1 MLHHLPFAGLWF
13 RIRWVVL
20 AAIMLSSGIARS
32 HGDTVLPPGF
42 TEKEVVAPE
51 DIAYP
56 TAMAFAP
63 DGRLFVCEQAGFVR
77 IVKHGVLLAQP
88 FLAVNAQ
95 FYQERGLVGLT
106 LDPNFPDNQYV
117 YVYYTTPLPVPHNRV
132 SRFTAGGDLA
142 VPGSELVL
150 LDLPALGD
158 AGLHNSGGLNFG
170 PDRKLYVSVGD
181 NLRSTNS
188 ASLATPL
195 GKILRVNADGSIP
208 NDNPFYN
215 VTTGI
220 NRTIWAMGLR
230 NPFTF
235 TFQRTTGRMFIN
247 DVGNGLWE
255 EINEGMAGANFGWP
269 RWEGASPLTDR
280 TYTSPLYT
288 YPHPATQPTSSSI
301 TGGAFYNPATNQFP
315 AQYLGKYFFMD
326 GTRQWIRVLDPVTL
340 QVTEFAPTMNST
352 LGTMPLYLIVGPEGS
367 LYYVAHFSQ
376 AIYKIEYDGQIAPQ
390 IGIQPTA
397 QTVAVGDPVTLAVA
411 AYGAAPVLFQW
422 QRKNPGVADFA
433 DVPGAA
439 TADFTIPAV
448 RLTDD
453 QAQFRARISNGAG
466 TTNSQ
471 SVVLAVTTAPPPV
484 PVIVEPAGATYRAG
498 DTITLVGSATAGGGG
513 ALPASAFL
521 WSVEFHHQDH
531 MHPFIPEIRGVTATN
546 FVIPTVGESS
556 DQVSY
561 RILLTVTDPNGL
573 ERTVSKELLPVKA
586 NFTLQTDPPGLLVGL
601 DGAPLP
607 TPATVT
613 GVAGVLRAL
622 SATPQVINGTTYEF
636 ASWSD
641 GGAATHTIA
650 TPGADAT
657 YTAQFRPV
665 SNPVD
670 DAEFLTQYFP
680 SFMAAGQSYEVNLT
694 LRNSGTTA
702 WSPEGNCFLASV
714 NPDHNLTW
722 GLNRVAL
729 PGPVLPGDFA
739 TFRFNVTA
747 PAGAGVYNMQWRM
760 LREGSGF
767 FGTPA
772 ESVPVTV
779 AVVPSAAAFVAQAV
793 PAVVNIGQ
801 RYSVSVSFK
810 NVGTN
815 IWSET
820 DRFRLSSY
828 NPRDNKNW
836 GVTRALLPGAVAPGE
851 VATFEFNIQAPDSPG
866 LYNFQWRMVQDGF
879 KSAGVFGDLSPNL
892 AIEVRNG
899 GNGAAFLSQS
909 VPATMQPGQSYP
921 VVVALRNTGTTTW
934 TPDAKH
940 RLASVNPVDNGVW
953 GTARAVLLGPVAP
966 GEIATFNFVA
976 LAPATPG
983 TFNFQWRMVQE
994 NVSYFGELSPT
1005 VSVAVG
1011 TGTDDAAFVSQLI
1024 PSAMEAGRSYP
1035 VTITMRN
1042 SGTLTWPAGGIYT
1055 LGSQNPAGNLNWGL
1069 NRVSLPTAVD
1079 PGQTVTLNFN
1089 VQAPVVTGPLT
1100 MQWQMLKDGVGYFG
1114 QTTAPASV
1122 NVFAPFDDAQFV
1134 AQDVPATMN
1143 AGASYSVSV
1152 TLRNSGT
1159 TTWRTSNVDTETIA
1173 LGYKP
1178 LPTSTLWGLNRVV
1191 LPGPVAPGA
1200 TVTFNFTVQ
1209 APAVVGTQDF
1219 QWQVVKGPVGFF
1231 GQPPPNVAVQ
1241 VNPGTAVDDAAFVS
1255 QLVPPTTEVG
1265 RSYPATVVLRNAGTT
1280 TWLAGAYRLGSQS
1293 PADNLNWGANRV
1305 ALASNVAPGQNA
1317 TFTFNLQ
1324 APPTPGAYVF
1334 QWRMGQS
1341 GSGFFGQTTPGF
1353 PIPVTAAMNV
1363 AAFVSQAVPTTMVG
1377 GRDYAVT
1384 VILRNTGATVWDPA
1398 AGYQLV
1404 ALNPAENSGWGL
1416 SRVVLDAPVNPGSA
1430 ATFNFTVTAPV
1441 NAGTYNFQWGMVVGA
1456 AGYFSA
1462 PAPAVAVTV
1471 AAVDYAAE
1479 FVGQTVPAAMG
1490 AGGVYPVSLTF
1501 KNTGTNTWTAENLYR
1516 LGSQN
1521 PDDTLNF
1528 GANRVLLPGPVAPG
1542 QTVTFSFNARAA
1554 TTPGTYNFQWRL
1566 LREGVTWIGDPSPN
1580 VVVNVLNAAAPDA
1593 ATFVSQSVPATMTA
1607 GQPYRVAVT
1616 FNNSGSA
1623 TWSREM
1629 LYRLGSQNPQD
1640 NRNWNVT
1647 RVLLPDAVTPPGGNA
1662 TFTFT
1667 VLAPQ
1672 VPGSYHSRWRMVHEG
1687 AGWFGDASADVAV
1700 NVVSGATP
1708 VNGATFV
1715 SQTVPST
1722 LVAGQA
1728 GAATV
1733 VLRNSGST
1741 TWSPATNHR
1750 LAAQNPGNTTTWGT
1764 SRIELAGPV
1773 APGETVTLNF
1783 PITAPAAA
1791 GNYNFQWQMTQDGVG
1806 GFGDVTPN
1814 VVVPVTPA
1822 AVGFNGSAFVAHDV
1836 PLTLTAGQTRA
1847 ISVTLRNSGTTT
1859 WSTAGNY
1866 QLASQNAPNNVNWSL
1881 NRVALPATVPPG
1893 GTVTFTFSI
1902 TAPATAGTYNLQW
1915 QMVQNGVGLFG
1926 DATPN
1931 TPVSVTA
1938 PAVNAA
1944 VFVSQSVPAAMI
1956 AGQNYPL
1963 SVTLR
1968 NSGTTIWTAGASY
1981 RLASQ
1986 NPADNTTWSFN
1997 RVALPNAVTPGTSV
2011 TFNFTVPAPAGAG
2024 TYNSQWR
2031 MVQDGVGAFGDSTP
2045 NVPVSVTL
2053 PATVNAAAFV
2063 TQSVPTS
2070 MTAGQSYAVTVTLR
2084 NSGTTTWS
2092 AGASYRLASVNPA
2105 DNTTWSL
2112 NRVALPN
2119 SVAPGAS
2126 VTFSFSARAPATA
2139 GSYNFQW
2146 RMIQDGVGLFGDASA
2161 NTVVAV
2167 TTVTPP
2173 NANNAQFVSQTSAV
2187 TVKKASFFLVA
2198 IKMKNTGTATWL
2210 ASGAY
2215 KLGSQNPAD
2224 NTNWGLTRALLGT
2237 LTPPGGTATF
2247 TFLARAP
2254 ATAGTYN
2261 LQWQML
2267 QEGIGFFGEKT
2278 ANLAI
2283 AVNN

>member
-1 MLHHLPFAGLWF
+1 MLNYLPFAGLLF
-13 RIRWVVL
+13 RSRWVAL

-32 HGDTVLPPGF
+32 HADTVLPPGF

-77 IVKHGVLLAQP
+77 IVKNGVLLPQP

-106 LDPNFPDNQYV
+106 LDPNFADNQYV
-117 YVYYTTPLPVPHNRV
+117 YVYYTTPTPVPHNRV
-132 SRFTAGGDLA
+132 SRFKAGGDLA
-142 VPGSELVL
+142 VPGSERVL
-150 LDLPALGD
+150 LDLPALGE
-158 AGLHNSGGLNFG
+158 AGLHNSGALNFG
-170 PDRKLYVSVGD
+170 PDRKLYVAVGD

-188 ASLATPL
+188 VSLATPL
-195 GKILRVNADGSIP
+195 GKILRINADGSIP
-208 NDNPFYN
+208 GDNPFYN

-220 NRTIWAMGLR
+220 NRTIWALGLR

-255 EINEGMAGANFGWP
+255 EINEGVAGANFGWP

-280 TYTSPLYT
+280 TYTPPLHT
-288 YPHPATQPTSSSI
+288 YPHPATQPTSSAI

-352 LGTMPLYLIVGPEGS
+352 LGTMPLYLTVGPEGS

-376 AIYKIEYDGQIAPQ
+376 AIYKIEYDGLIAPQ
-390 IGIQPTA
+390 IGIQPAA
-397 QTVAVGDPVTLAVA
+397 QTVAAGDPVTLSVA
-411 AYGAAPVLFQW
+411 AYGAAPVLYQW
-422 QRKNPGVADFA
+422 QRKNVGAADFS

-439 TADFTIPAV
+439 TADFTIATV
-448 RLTDD
+448 RLEDD
-453 QAQFRARISNGAG
+453 QTRFRARISNGSG

-471 SVVLAVTTAPPPV
+471 AVVLAVIAAPPPV
-484 PVIVEPAGATYRAG
+484 PVIVEPAGAAYRAG
-498 DTITLVGSATAGGGG
+498 DTISLLGSATAGGGG

-521 WSVEFHHQDH
+521 WAVEFHHQDH

-556 DQVSY
+556 DQVWY

-573 ERTVSKELLPVKA
+573 VRTTTKDLLPVKA
-586 NFTLQTDPPGLLVGL
+586 NFTLQSDPPGMQVGL
-601 DGAPLP
+601 DGAPFTAP
-607 TPATVT
+607 KTVT
-613 GVAGVLRAL
+613 GVTGVWRAL
-622 SATPQVINGTTYEF
+622 SATPQVIDGTTYEF
-636 ASWSD
+636 VGWSD

-650 TPGADAT
+650 TPGVDTT

-665 SNPVD
+665 SNPTD

-680 SFMAAGQSYEVNLT
+680 AFMAAGQTYEVNLT

-702 WSPEGNCFLASV
+702 WSPEGNCFLASAS
-714 NPDHNLTW
+714 PDHNTTW
-722 GLNRVAL
+722 GLNRVSL
-729 PGPVLPGDFA
+729 PGPVLPGDTA

-747 PAGAGVYNMQWRM
+747 PTSAGTYTMQWRM
-760 LREGSGF
+760 IREGVAL
-767 FGTPA
+767 FGEA
-772 ESVPVTV
+772 EEAVPVV
-779 AVVPSAAAFVAQAV
+779 VGVVPSAAAFVAQAV
-793 PAVVNIGQ
+793 PAVVNAGQ

-815 IWSET
+815 VWSET
-820 DRFRLSSY
+820 DRFRLGSF

-836 GVTRALLPGAVAPGE
+836 GVTRGLLAGTVAPGE

-866 LYNFQWRMVQDGF
+866 RYNFQWRMVQDGF
-879 KSAGVFGDLSPNL
+879 KAAGAFGDLSPNL

-909 VPATMQPGQSYP
+909 VPATMQPGQTYP
-921 VVVALRNTGTTTW
+921 VAVLLRNTGTTTW
-934 TPDAKH
+934 TPEAKH
-940 RLASVNPVDNGVW
+940 RLAAVNPVDNRVW
-953 GTARAVLLGPVAP
+953 GTTRVVLTGPVGP
-966 GEIATFNFVA
+966 GEIAAFNFAAVA
-976 LAPATPG
+976 PTTPG

-1005 VSVAVG
+1005 VAVAVG
-1011 TGTDDAAFVSQLI
+1011 TGTDDAAFVAQLI
-1024 PSAMEAGRSYP
+1024 PNAMEAGRSYP
-1035 VTITMRN
+1035 VTVTMRN
-1042 SGTLTWPAGGIYT
+1042 SGTLTWPAGGSYT
-1055 LGSQNPAGNLNWGL
+1055 LGAQTPAGNLNWGL
-1069 NRVSLPTAVD
+1069 NRVSLPAVVA

-1100 MQWQMLKDGVGYFG
+1100 MQWQMLKSGGGYFG
-1114 QTTAPASV
+1114 QTTATASV

-1134 AQDVPATMN
+1134 AQDVPATMI
-1143 AGASYSVSV
+1143 AGAAYSVSV
-1152 TLRNSGT
+1152 TLRNRGT
-1159 TTWRTSNVDTETIA
+1159 TTWRTSTVGMETIA

-1178 LPTSTLWGLNRVV
+1178 LPTATLWGLNRVV

-1200 TVTFNFTVQ
+1200 TVTFNFTVS
-1209 APAVVGTQDF
+1209 APGVAGTYDF
-1219 QWQVVKGPVGFF
+1219 QWQAVKGPVGFF
-1231 GQPPPNVAVQ
+1231 GQVAPHVAVQ
-1241 VNPGTAVDDAAFVS
+1241 VSPGTAVNDAAFVS

-1265 RSYPATVVLRNAGTT
+1265 RSYPATVVLRNTGTT
-1280 TWLAGAYRLGSQS
+1280 TWLAGTYSLGSQS
-1293 PADNLNWGANRV
+1293 PADNLNWSANRV
-1305 ALASNVAPGQNA
+1305 ALANNVAPGQNA

-1334 QWRMGQS
+1334 QWRMVQAGG
-1341 GSGFFGQTTPGF
+1341 GSFGQATPGF

-1363 AAFVSQAVPTTMVG
+1363 AAFVSQAVPTTMLG
-1377 GRDYAVT
+1377 GRDYAVS
-1384 VILRNTGATVWDPA
+1384 VVLRNTGVTVWNPA

-1404 ALNPAENSGWGL
+1404 ALNPAENSVWGV
-1416 SRVVLDAPVNPGSA
+1416 SRVVLDAPVNPGEA
-1430 ATFNFTVTAPV
+1430 ATFNFTATAPV

-1462 PAPAVAVTV
+1462 PTPTVVVTV
-1471 AAVDYAAE
+1471 TAVDYAAE
-1479 FVGQTVPAAMG
+1479 FVGQTVPTSLG
-1490 AGGVYPVSLTF
+1490 AGGLYPVSLTF
-1501 KNTGTNTWTAENLYR
+1501 KNTGTNTWTVENLYR

-1521 PDDTLNF
+1521 PDDSLAF

-1542 QTVTFSFNARAA
+1542 QTVTFSFNVRAA
-1554 TTPGTYNFQWRL
+1554 NTPGAYNFQWRL
-1566 LREGVTWIGDPSPN
+1566 LREGVTWIGEPSPN
-1580 VVVNVLNAAAPDA
+1580 VAVNVINAAVPDA

-1647 RVLLPDAVTPPGGNA
+1647 RVLLPGTVAPGENA
-1662 TFTFT
+1662 TFTFS

-1672 VPGSYHSRWRMVHEG
+1672 TPGSYPFRWRMVHEG
-1687 AGWFGDASADVAV
+1687 FGWFGDLGTDALVS
-1700 NVVSGATP
+1700 VVSGATP

-1728 GAATV
+1728 GTATI
-1733 VLRNSGST
+1733 VLRNTGST

-1750 LAAQNPGNTTTWGT
+1750 LAAQNPGNNTTWGS
-1764 SRIELAGPV
+1764 SRIELPGPV

-1783 PITAPAAA
+1783 PLTAPAAA
-1791 GNYNFQWQMTQDGVG
+1791 ANYNFQWQMTQDGVG

-1814 VVVPVTPA
+1814 VVIPVTPA
-1822 AVGFNGSAFVAHDV
+1822 VVGFNGSAYVAQDV
-1836 PLTLTAGQTRA
+1836 PLTLTTGQTRT

-1859 WSTAGNY
+1859 WSTAANY
-1866 QLASQNAPNNVNWSL
+1866 QLSSQNAPNNLTWSL
-1881 NRVALPATVPPG
+1881 NRVALPASVPPG
-1893 GTVTFTFSI
+1893 GTVTFTFAI
-1902 TAPATAGTYNLQW
+1902 TAPAPAGTYNLQW
-1915 QMVQNGVGLFG
+1915 QMLQNGVGLFG

-1931 TPVSVTA
+1931 VPVSVTS
-1938 PAVNAA
+1938 PIVNNA
-1944 VFVSQSVPAAMI
+1944 VFISQVIPGTMT
-1956 AGQNYPL
+1956 AGQTYPF
-1963 SVTLR
+1963 SVTVR
-1968 NSGTTIWTAGASY
+1968 NSGTTTWTPGANY

-1986 NPADNTTWSFN
+1986 NPADNSTWSLN
-1997 RVALPNAVTPGTSV
+1997 RVALPNTVTPGTSV
-2011 TFNFTVPAPAGAG
+2011 IFNFTVTAPAGAG
-2024 TYNSQWR
+2024 TFNSQWR
-2031 MVQDGVGAFGDSTP
+2031 MVQDGVGAFGESTP

-2053 PATVNAAAFV
+2053 PATVNSAAFV
-2063 TQSVPTS
+2063 TQSVPAT
-2070 MTAGQSYAVTVTLR
+2070 MTAGLTYPVTVTLR

-2092 AGASYRLASVNPA
+2092 AGANYRLASVNPA
-2105 DNTTWSL
+2105 ANTTWSL
-2112 NRVALPN
+2112 NRVVLPN
-2119 SVAPGAS
+2119 AVAPGVS
-2126 VTFSFSARAPATA
+2126 VTFSFLAKAPATA
-2139 GSYNFQW
+2139 GNYNFQW
-2146 RMIQDGVGLFGDASA
+2146 RMMQDGVGLFGDASA

-2167 TTVTPP
+2167 AAVPPPTT
-2173 NANNAQFVSQTSAV
+2173 NNSQFVSQTSAV
-2187 TVKKASFFLVA
+2187 TVKKASNFFVT
-2198 IKMKNTGTATWL
+2198 IRMKNTGTATWL
-2210 ASGAY
+2210 ASGAH

-2224 NTNWGLTRALLGT
+2224 NTNWGLSRALLGT
-2237 LTPPGGTATF
+2237 QTAPGGTASF
-2247 TFLARAP
+2247 TFIARAP
-2254 ATAGTYN
+2254 AAAGTYN

-2267 QEGIGFFGEKT
+2267 QEGLGFFGDKST
-2278 ANLAI
+2278 NFPI
-2283 AVNN
+2283 TVTD